1 MRLDFPDPLPDTAP
15 TLYFDLGSPYAHLA
29 VARAGAVLGREP
41 ALAPVLLGAIFAA
54 RGFGSWSATPSRAG
68 RVAEIEARAAR
79 YGLPPLCWPA
89 TWPDDGLKAMRCAT
103 WAKQH
108 DATAAFAQAVFEREF
123 GAGADISDVAV
134 LCECA
139 LAAGLDGERM
149 LAAIETPA
157 VKDALRAATDEAWRA
172 GVRGVPSARVG
183 GSIFYGDDQLE
194 LAAAA
199 LAGA

>member
-1 MRLDFPDPLPDTAP
+1 MSDTAP
-15 TLYFDLGSPYAHLA
+15 ILYFDVGSPYAYLA
-29 VARAGAVLGREP
+29 VARAGAVLGGNVTLE
-41 ALAPVLLGAIFAA
+41 PVLLGAIFAA

-68 RVAEIEARAAR
+68 RVSEIEARAAR

-89 TWPDDGLKAMRCAT
+89 LWPADGLKAMRCAT
-103 WAKQH
+103 WAKQQG
-108 DATAAFAQAVFEREF
+108 ATAAFVRAVFEREF
-123 GAGADISDVAV
+123 CAGADISDVAV
-134 LCECA
+134 LRECA
-139 LAAGLDGERM
+139 VAAGLDGGRM

-157 VKDALRAATDEAWRA
+157 VKDALRVATDEAWRA
-172 GVRGVPSARVG
+172 GVRGVPSVQVG